1 VNDGLVVS
9 ENPGFQWI
17 SPIKVGSQAKVGG
30 FNFRTFFSA
39 ELNRDRKLQLDS
51 IFDVQKW
58 EFIGGYQQITEI
70 GGYYNGCF
78 YII

>member
-1 VNDGLVVS
+1 MDFTHQSRESS
-9 ENPGFQWI
+9 ESWWI
-17 SPIKVGSQAKVGG
+17 QLSNI
-30 FNFRTFFSA
+30 FSA